1 MDKINLNDP
10 RYTVLGNP
18 NEIDIDKFISEKNKS
33 QPSQPPPQ
41 VSLTESALRGGAQ
54 GVSFGFPDEA
64 TARLESI
71 TKGVSYEQALKESR
85 DAYKRAQEA
94 NPITYTL
101 SEIAGGVLPAFVP
114 GGVIAKAG
122 QLVSKIPLA
131 GRAIQSLSA
140 MSPLAKGVALG
151 GTTGAVTGL
160 GMSEGQDIGEVVRD
174 VGIGTALGGALPVIG
189 SKLFPKKL
197 QSEISKKAGETVSKE
212 ASQTTGKEITKETIG
227 QAAKK
232 EGIPL
237 GELEKSLQNAKT
249 AYQDNLG
256 AKLSQADE
264 LISVLTGKKESLI
277 NFLRQNPEKSKQIA
291 EITNTVQKSDDLARI
306 LTEYATANPTKRQ
319 GIYAAIKGKEI
330 LKNSGINISNEKL
343 FNILDQSRNRI
354 IETNKLGISDAKN
367 LAEKQIG
374 DISTKII
381 NQESYDGKALRD
393 LLGNLDDQVKKY
405 GGYYSTNDKNEL
417 LQTELKKVRGEIND
431 YIKTQLP
438 EDVRKEYSKQYELAS
453 TKLNQA
459 ENIKSML
466 TSKRA
471 SMRAKGSNIGD
482 LEKAN
487 TILNR
492 YISRP
497 TAGKEDEITY
507 LTKLLQEK
515 NPLLNLKDEL
525 DKIRI
530 AKQIESAGEKGSNI
544 VQTFKGMAKVDL
556 PIEFPGSKLF
566 TRPIEQLLETEASY
580 IGKRLGEKGG
590 KLAQEWADYS
600 GELLKKGITPTQT
613 DAFKFILA
621 QSSKEMQPGFR
632 QTLARK
638 FGANLP
644 EEAIP
649 MNLPSPASSPIPP
662 MGSPMPT
669 SPPIP
674 GQKTTRESIMNKFT
688 IPQSEQ
694 RGFAAQQGIQRGLLD
709 QFLSDN
715 RPEVERREKVKNNY
729 QDKVINRVK

>member
-1 MDKINLNDP
+1 MEKVKLKLETFKPIEQLN
-10 RYTVLGNP
+10 VA
-18 NEIDIDKFISEKNKS
+18 I
-33 QPSQPPPQ
+33 QPTPQ
-41 VSLTESALRGGAQ
+41 VSQQPQVSPVESAIRGGAQ
-54 GVSFGFPDEA
+54 GLSFEFADEA
-64 TARLESI
+64 TAKLESI
-71 TKGVSYEQALKESR
+71 LKGVPYEQALQESR
-85 DAYKRAQEA
+85 AAYKQAQEA
-94 NPITYTL
+94 NPITYTG
-101 SEIAGGVLPAFVP
+101 SEIVGGVLPAFVP

-160 GMSEGQDIGEVVRD
+160 GMSEGETAGEIARD
-174 VGIGTALGGALPVIG
+174 VGIGGALGGALPVVG

-197 QSEISKKAGETVSKE
+197 QSEISKKASETVSKE
-212 ASQTTGKEITKETIG
+212 ASQATGKEITKETIG
-227 QAAKK
+227 QAAKR

-237 GELEKSLQNAKT
+237 PELEESLKNAKA
-249 AYQDNLG
+249 AYQEDLG

-291 EITNTVQKSDDLARI
+291 DITNTAKSSDELARI
-306 LTEYATANPTKRQ
+306 LTEYATANPARKQ
-319 GIYAAIKGKEI
+319 GIEAANRGSTI
-330 LKNSGINISNEKL
+330 LKESGINIPNDDIFK
-343 FNILDQSRNRI
+343 ILDQSTQRITKANKNR
-354 IETNKLGISDAKN
+354 ISDAKTKAQKELERISVN
-367 LAEKQIG
+367 VIDQPSYGGQELRILLS
-374 DISTKII
+374 DI
-381 NQESYDGKALRD
+381 
-393 LLGNLDDQVKKY
+393 DDQVKKY
-405 GGYYSTNDKNEL
+405 GGYYSTDEKNQL
-417 LQTELKKVRGEIND
+417 LQNELKKVRGELND

-438 EDVRKEYSKQYELAS
+438 ENVREEYSKQYKIAS

-459 ENIKSML
+459 ENIEKML
-466 TSKRA
+466 TSKEA
-471 SMRAKGSNIGD
+471 SMMANKKNTGD
-482 LEKAN
+482 LIKAN
-487 TILNR
+487 NILNT
-492 YISRP
+492 YISKP
-497 TAGKEDEITY
+497 VAGREAKVKY
-507 LTKLLQEK
+507 LTELIKEQTPK
-515 NPLLNLKDEL
+515 LNLKDEL

-600 GELLKKGITPTQT
+600 GKLIKDGIIPTQA

-644 EEAIP
+644 EETIP
-649 MNLPSPASSPIPP
+649 MNLPSPSPSSSPIPP
-662 MGSPMPT
+662 MGSTIPSTTPT
-669 SPPIP
+669 P
-674 GQKTTRESIMNKFT
+674 GQKSTRESVMNKFT
-688 IPQSEQ
+688 MPQSEQ
-694 RGFAAQQGIQRGLLD
+694 RGFATQQGIQRGLLD
-709 QFLSDN
+709 QFLSEN
-715 RPEVERREKVKNNY
+715 RPEVERRQTMKSKIE
-729 QDKVINRVK
+729 QDFPNRVKSK